1 MTEKEQF
8 EAILDVF
15 TTDGWK
21 LILEDINKRYDA
33 INKIDDVSTVEE
45 LHRRKGEQ
53 ETLRWF
59 LSLKEWYQYAQEM
72 SESQDAV

>member
-15 TTDGWK
+15 TMPGWE
-21 LILEDINKRYDA
+21 LILEDINKRDDA
-33 INKIDDVSTVEE
+33 INNIDDVFTVEQ
-45 LHRRKGEQ
+45 LYKRKGEQ

-59 LSLKEWYQYAQEM
+59 KTLKEWYQYSQEM
-72 SESQDAV
+72 SESQ